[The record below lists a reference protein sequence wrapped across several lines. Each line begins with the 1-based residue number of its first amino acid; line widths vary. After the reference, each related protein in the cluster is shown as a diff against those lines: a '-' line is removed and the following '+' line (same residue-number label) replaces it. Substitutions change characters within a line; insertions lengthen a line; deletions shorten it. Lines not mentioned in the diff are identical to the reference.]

1 MALTSTFWRNAW
13 RYKARA
19 FRHAFWDAGTTLA
32 NFLGVCASLELS
44 TEVVLGFIDA
54 EVNTLLGVDGE
65 REATLAL
72 CAVGRGA
79 TPAMHIAELK
89 PIAPATEPVSS
100 AEVTFPEIPP
110 MHLASQLRSGA
121 EAAAWRADPLRR
133 RVVADSTRLT
143 SLAPTVTTQ
152 QTIEE
157 VILARRSTR
166 HYDTTRNVQFEA
178 FSTVLHRSALGF
190 AADALASNAP

>member
-19 FRHAFWDAGTTLA
+19 FRHAFWDAGTSLA

-79 TPAMHIAELK
+79 TPAMRIAELK

-100 AEVTFPEIPP
+100 AEVTFPEIPRMIWRP
-110 MHLASQLRSGA
+110 SCAVERKPRPGAPNHSGVRLSSIQ
-121 EAAAWRADPLRR
+121 RA
-133 RVVADSTRLT
+133 
-143 SLAPTVTTQ
+143 
-152 QTIEE
+152 
-157 VILARRSTR
+157 
-166 HYDTTRNVQFEA
+166 
-178 FSTVLHRSALGF
+178 
-190 AADALASNAP
+190 